1 MKIRRKQTLIGKLL
15 LAALLLLFVPKMI
28 TKASEESNSTT
39 ETEMTEVTI
48 EEAEISMQLPTSC
61 YLLKQNIA
69 EDDPYLQKVGGDREK
84 IQNYYK
90 EAGIVLNA
98 IAQDDSYEIAVTM
111 NENSNISYMYNMQ
124 SLTEEEIQE
133 FADTIQST
141 YVSYGYTVDGYELYE
156 TEHASYV
163 VFRFEQLYEE
173 QKVQCR
179 QYYTI
184 RDSRIYNILLRS
196 YIGEVTQDME
206 TMIAQVI
213 DSIVFTESDDGITYK
228 NEDNGVSFCLESG
241 WKKAQSKQDEQY
253 VQAQY
258 VHTTELGESIQFFCM
273 DLWGNMDSLHQLTN
287 TREELTMQEGL
298 TNADKK
304 AYKAYAAGFF
314 DDYNSTYFQKIGDT
328 WYLTSDTPMQAKNSN
343 SDGTYMQKSAVTVQN
358 GILYAFQYGY
368 YEGANLHEKDYQELL
383 KGITY
388 QSPKLLIEDGKYY
401 ENIAGMLYKMTAV
414 IVFIVILVAFVMY
427 LYHKGTEDKK
437 L

>member
-314 DDYNSTYFQKIGDT
+314 DDYNSTYF
-328 WYLTSDTPMQAKNSN
+328 
-343 SDGTYMQKSAVTVQN
+343 
-358 GILYAFQYGY
+358 
-368 YEGANLHEKDYQELL
+368 HYQ
-383 KGITY
+383 
-388 QSPKLLIEDGKYY
+388 Q
-401 ENIAGMLYKMTAV
+401 
-414 IVFIVILVAFVMY
+414 
-427 LYHKGTEDKK
+427 
-437 L
+437 

>member
-163 VFRFEQLYEE
+163 VFRF
-173 QKVQCR
+173 
-179 QYYTI
+179 
-184 RDSRIYNILLRS
+184 
-196 YIGEVTQDME
+196 
-206 TMIAQVI
+206 
-213 DSIVFTESDDGITYK
+213 
-228 NEDNGVSFCLESG
+228 
-241 WKKAQSKQDEQY
+241 
-253 VQAQY
+253 
-258 VHTTELGESIQFFCM
+258 
-273 DLWGNMDSLHQLTN
+273 
-287 TREELTMQEGL
+287 
-298 TNADKK
+298 
-304 AYKAYAAGFF
+304 
-314 DDYNSTYFQKIGDT
+314 
-328 WYLTSDTPMQAKNSN
+328 
-343 SDGTYMQKSAVTVQN
+343 
-358 GILYAFQYGY
+358 
-368 YEGANLHEKDYQELL
+368 
-383 KGITY
+383 
-388 QSPKLLIEDGKYY
+388 
-401 ENIAGMLYKMTAV
+401 
-414 IVFIVILVAFVMY
+414 
-427 LYHKGTEDKK
+427 
-437 L
+437 